1 MGVGRPLVG
10 AAGVPWC
17 VCPCS
22 GVVCLGCAFGNHF
35 KLTEMEV
42 NDKDLK
48 MRMGSSFFGARG
60 SVGATFVL
68 ELIFP
73 FFKIFHVMF

>member
-1 MGVGRPLVG
+1 M
-10 AAGVPWC
+10 
-17 VCPCS
+17 
-22 GVVCLGCAFGNHF
+22 VCLGCAFGNHF

-48 MRMGSSFFGARG
+48 MRIDSSFLERERF
-60 SVGATFVL
+60 VGATFVL

-73 FFKIFHVMF
+73 FFKIVMLCAEFFSSVYVLGIQIANPKF